1 MIFGNLL
8 EALEEDN
15 YKQNIIKE
23 SKSNYQKKSKLSSI
37 LSSLSRYGMNY
48 DDDIFKNMKAIPA
61 DKILQPK
68 DDPMLQQSLYGQMN
82 NWRTKSEEDKSFR
95 EKSLQQKR
103 DILRKLAT
111 QPEIE
116 DILDIMANE
125 SIVYDDEEAYIC
137 SPFLDNAVIQD
148 LNEEALSEI
157 RKAVDSIFYKMY
169 LLLGWKNDAW
179 NQFRRY
185 LVDGV
190 LAFEIVYDNL
200 EKPHSII
207 GIIPIDP
214 ATLTRTVKNGTTY
227 WIQFKDELGREREL
241 IDAQVVYIKYE
252 DSGVIERQSYLERLI
267 RPFNVYRIIE
277 QAQIVWTV
285 TQSSFKT
292 MFTIPVAGM
301 SKKNGLQTLNAAMNR
316 YREEISFNQE
326 SGELRINGKTNM
338 PFNKEFW
345 MPENENGKPTI
356 ETLVDGGPTLSDSDQ
371 LKYFE
376 NKLYKMSKIPGSRF
390 DTENQ
395 PTWFGTDASQQ
406 LRDEINFSR
415 FVTRIRSVFANIIL
429 KPIKIQLALQ
439 IPDIKN
445 DKRILDSISLRFN
458 SYNQFTELMEAE
470 LSQKRME
477 HIQTLKETFTTQDA
491 DGNEESY
498 FCDKFLIVKY
508 LKMSDADLELNER
521 FKIEQA
527 ASKQRSEKEI
537 DDFEDP
543 ESEDVDGNEG
553 ENEEPESDNEIDK
566 EMMGDVQPEEPE
578 ESEKPEEPEA
588 QEEPKEP
595 KESEEPE

>member
-8 EALEEDN
+8 EALEDDN
-15 YKQNIIKE
+15 VKVIKE
-23 SKSNYQKKSKLSSI
+23 SKDNYRKKGKLASI
-37 LSSLSRYGMNY
+37 LGSLSRYGMNY

-68 DDPMLQQSLYGQMN
+68 DDPLLQQTLYGQMN
-82 NWRTKSEEDKSFR
+82 NWRTKSEEDKPFR

-103 DILRKLAT
+103 EILRKLAT

-137 SPFLDNAVIQD
+137 APFLDNAVIQD

-157 RKAVDSIFYKMY
+157 RKAVNSIFYKIY
-169 LLLGWKNDAW
+169 LLLGWKTDAW

-185 LVDGV
+185 LVDGI
-190 LAFEIVYDNL
+190 LSFEIVYDNL
-200 EKPHSII
+200 EHPHSII

-214 ATLTRTVKNGTTY
+214 ATLTRSIKDGFTY
-227 WIQFKDELGREREL
+227 WTQFKGEIGREREL
-241 IDAQVVYIKYE
+241 LDAQVIYIKYE

-316 YREEISFNQE
+316 YREEITFNQE
-326 SGELRINGKTNM
+326 SGELRVNGKTNM

-345 MPENENGKPTI
+345 MPENENGKPSI
-356 ETLVDGGPTLSDSDQ
+356 ETLVDGGPSLSDSDQ

-376 NKLYKMSKIPGSRF
+376 SKLYKMSKIPGSRF
-390 DTENQ
+390 DSENQ
-395 PTWFGTDASQQ
+395 ATWFGTDASQQ

-429 KPIKIQLALQ
+429 KPLRIQLALQ

-445 DKRILDSISLRFN
+445 DKRILDSVSLRFN

-470 LSQKRME
+470 LSLKRME
-477 HIQTLKETFTTQDA
+477 HIQTLKDTFTSQDE
-491 DGNEESY
+491 DGNEKSF
-498 FCDKFLIVKY
+498 FCDKFLIIKY
-508 LKMSDADLELNER
+508 LKMSDADLELNE
-521 FKIEQA
+521 KYKVEQEVA
-527 ASKQRSEKEI
+527 KQKAEEEI
-537 DDFEDP
+537 NNQ
-543 ESEDVDGNEG
+543 ESEDEYSDGED
-553 ENEEPESDNEIDK
+553 ETSSDDFSDGIDR
-566 EMMGDVQPEEPE
+566 EMLGDVQPEET
-578 ESEKPEEPEA
+578 EEPA
-588 QEEPKEP
+588 
-595 KESEEPE
+595 

>member
-15 YKQNIIKE
+15 IQHIIKE
-23 SKSNYQKKSKLSSI
+23 SKTTYKKKSKLSSV
-37 LSSLSRYGMNY
+37 LGSLSRYGMNY
-48 DDDIFKNMKAIPA
+48 DDDILKNMKAIPA

-82 NWRTKSEEDKSFR
+82 NWRAKSEEDKPFR

-137 SPFLDNAVIQD
+137 NPFLDNAVIQD

-169 LLLGWKNDAW
+169 LLLGWKHDAW

-190 LAFEIVYDNL
+190 LSFEIIYDNL
-200 EKPHSII
+200 ENPHSII

-214 ATLTRTVKNGTTY
+214 ATLTRNIKDGVTY
-227 WIQFKDELGREREL
+227 WTQFKGELGREREL
-241 IDAQVVYIKYE
+241 LDAQVIYIKYE
-252 DSGVIERQSYLERLI
+252 DSGVVDRQSYLERLI

-301 SKKNGLQTLNAAMNR
+301 SKKNGLQTLNAAMDR
-316 YREEISFNQE
+316 YREEITFNQE

-345 MPENENGKPTI
+345 MPENANGKPTI
-356 ETLVDGGPTLSDSDQ
+356 ETLVDGGPSLSDSDQ

-376 NKLYKMSKIPGSRF
+376 SKLYKMSKIPGSRF

-395 PTWFGTDASQQ
+395 ATWFGTDASQQ

-415 FVTRIRSVFANIIL
+415 FVTRVRSVFANIIL
-429 KPIKIQLALQ
+429 KPLRIQLALQ

-470 LSQKRME
+470 LNQKRME
-477 HIQTLKETFTTQDA
+477 HIQTLKDTFTSQDD

-498 FCDKFLIVKY
+498 FCDKFLIIKY
-508 LKMSDADLELNER
+508 LKMSDADLELNEK

-527 ASKQRSEKEI
+527 ASKQRAEEEISDSE
-537 DDFEDP
+537 DS
-543 ESEDVDGNEG
+543 ESEDIDS
-553 ENEEPESDNEIDK
+553 NEEDEEPTDGMGDEIDK

-578 ESEKPEEPEA
+578 ESETPEESEA
-588 QEEPKEP
+588 
-595 KESEEPE
+595 

>member
-8 EALEEDN
+8 EALEDDN
-15 YKQNIIKE
+15 THYIVKE
-23 SKSNYQKKSKLSSI
+23 SKSTYQKKSKLASV
-37 LSSLSRYGMNY
+37 LGSLSRYGMNY

-95 EKSLQQKR
+95 EKTLQQKR

-137 SPFLDNAVIQD
+137 NPFLDNAVIQD

-190 LAFEIVYDNL
+190 LAFEIIYDNL
-200 EKPHSII
+200 ENPHSII
-207 GIIPIDP
+207 GIVPIDP
-214 ATLTRTVKNGTTY
+214 ATLTRNIKDGVTY
-227 WIQFKDELGREREL
+227 WTQFKGELGREREL
-241 IDAQVVYIKYE
+241 LDAQVIYIKYE
-252 DSGVIERQSYLERLI
+252 DSGVVERQSYLERLI

-316 YREEISFNQE
+316 YREEITFNQE

-356 ETLVDGGPTLSDSDQ
+356 ETLVDGGPSLSDSDQ

-390 DTENQ
+390 DNENQ
-395 PTWFGTDASQQ
+395 ATWFGTDASQQ

-429 KPIKIQLALQ
+429 KPLRIQLALQ

-445 DKRILDSISLRFN
+445 DKRILDSVSLRFN

-477 HIQTLKETFTTQDA
+477 HIQTLKDTFTSQDA

-498 FCDKFLIVKY
+498 FCDKFLIIKY
-508 LKMSDADLELNER
+508 LKMSDADLELNEK

-527 ASKQRSEKEI
+527 AAKQRAEEEI
-537 DDFEDP
+537 DSENS
-543 ESEDVDGNEG
+543 ESEDIDSSEG
-553 ENEEPESDNEIDK
+553 EEETPTDDSDNEIDQ
-566 EMMGDVQPEEPE
+566 EMMGDVQPEESE
-578 ESEKPEEPEA
+578 ESV
-588 QEEPKEP
+588 
-595 KESEEPE
+595 ES